1 VATYLR
7 QINVWIRWCGE
18 RDGRDNV
25 AVAKWQKPM
34 RKERE
39 VLTLHSDAQSG
50 SYAVKMGWYNPKS
63 GVRVPVVAGGT
74 EVRAGTLQVV
84 AAASP
89 RSARRAV
96 P

>member
-1 VATYLR
+1 MIY
-7 QINVWIRWCGE
+7 
-18 RDGRDNV
+18 
-25 AVAKWQKPM
+25 
-34 RKERE
+34 ERE